1 MVKIQ
6 FREDSRG
13 RLSSFCATGHAGWDE
28 QGDGHDV
35 VCAAVSALLQSAWLG
50 LTEVAHVEVIG
61 SKAKGTLELSWP
73 ESAREDIAARA
84 IVETAARSVERI
96 AGQFPKNV
104 RVIRERS
111 DG

>member
-1 MVKIQ
+1 MVEIHL
-6 FREDSRG
+6 REDSRG
-13 RLSSFCATGHAGWDE
+13 RLSSFSASGHAGWE
-28 QGDGHDV
+28 EDGRDV

-50 LTEVAHVEVIG
+50 LCEVAHVEVEA
-61 SKAKGTLELSWP
+61 SRVKGNLELAWP
-73 ESAREDIAARA
+73 EAARDDAAARA